1 MDAPIYSIGHYRAAD
16 VLSNIGDRSTKPVLG
31 RLLGVPGSGTFACD
45 ASHLAPISPMMGW
58 HKHLAHISR
67 ANECVQLF
75 YVAETAL
82 AFSVGNVAHGL
93 ANGGMTDEQ
102 RAALSPTDPEYH
114 LRYGNEK
121 TSDLLALFANNM

>member
-1 MDAPIYSIGHYRAAD
+1 M
-16 VLSNIGDRSTKPVLG
+16 
-31 RLLGVPGSGTFACD
+31 
-45 ASHLAPISPMMGW
+45 
-58 HKHLAHISR
+58 
-67 ANECVQLF
+67 QLF
-75 YVAETAL
+75 YAAETAL

-121 TSDLLALFANNM
+121 ASDLLALFANNM